1 MEPKT
6 QFAICIKN
14 KDYPASL
21 QLWRVYQ
28 VLPDAKAARH
38 NMIRVI
44 DESGEDYLFSANYF
58 VPVELPQAAKTALME
73 LV

>member
-1 MEPKT
+1 MEPNT

-14 KDYPASL
+14 DDYPSSL

-28 VLPDAKAARH
+28 VLPDEKAARH
-38 NMIRVI
+38 KMIRVI
-44 DESGEDYLFSANYF
+44 DESGDDYLFSSSSF
-58 VPVELPQAAKTALME
+58 VPVELPQAAKTALLE